1 MFLQYLWFFSF
12 SDQQYW
18 SPACYFSSS
27 LTTHLNRCGSQP
39 ERNECL
45 AQSPMARR
53 QHWNSN
59 PDHFPFL
66 LHYCHSILPI
76 TRFNKGLPD
85 NFHGLVKVFITM
97 LLYTPEGLP
106 WWLSAKESFCQ
117 CRRHQFSPWVGN
129 SLGGGNGNALWYS
142 CLGNPMDRE
151 AWWAT
156 VHRVTKS
163 GHDWGTELASKQAEK
178 KKVDILHT

>member
-1 MFLQYLWFFSF
+1 
-12 SDQQYW
+12 
-18 SPACYFSSS
+18 
-27 LTTHLNRCGSQP
+27 
-39 ERNECL
+39 
-45 AQSPMARR
+45 MARR

-156 VHRVTKS
+156 VHGVTRV
-163 GHDWGTELASKQAEK
+163 GHNLVTEAPDKGEGKRGRKGQEK
-178 KKVDILHT
+178 RHPCFQDLLRE